1 MACINWFPCYY
12 LDSIGFP
19 IIFGLMVLCT
29 VAFLFV
35 FNLYH
40 QRINS
45 AVLQYQGEIEDGFD
59 GYFVPYQNMGFE
71 DFSEDDDD
79 VSLDMEDDDDVS
91 IQMEEEE
98 SEMTSFL

>member
-1 MACINWFPCYY
+1 MACVNSWFPCSY

-19 IIFGLMVLCT
+19 IIFAMMVLCT

-35 FNLYH
+35 FNLYNK
-40 QRINS
+40 RINS
-45 AVLQYQGEIEDGFD
+45 AALLYLESQAFA
-59 GYFVPYQNMGFE
+59 PYQNMGLE

-91 IQMEEEE
+91 IEIEDEEPEL
-98 SEMTSFL
+98 TSFL